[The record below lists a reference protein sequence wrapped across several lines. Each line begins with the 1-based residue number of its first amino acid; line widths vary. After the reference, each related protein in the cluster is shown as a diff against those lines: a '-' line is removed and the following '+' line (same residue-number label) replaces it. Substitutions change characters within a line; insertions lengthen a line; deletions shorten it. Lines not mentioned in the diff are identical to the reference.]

1 MMQQVFQLFRPA
13 SAPDTGGPTLAAP
26 SPSRHIGSAPQPLS
40 LPGRLQDRL
49 NQLYVKADILAHCA
63 WDKAKDNQGMGTL
76 EIVII
81 IAILLA
87 LALTF
92 KSQIVKFSTDLFKK
106 VFDKKVIDSISYN

>member
-1 MMQQVFQLFRPA
+1 MIQQIFHFFRP
-13 SAPDTGGPTLAAP
+13 SMAPDTGGPTLSTPASSSSVG
-26 SPSRHIGSAPQPLS
+26 SPPHKLS
-40 LPGRLQDRL
+40 FPGRMQDSL
-49 NQLYVKADILAHCA
+49 DQLYVKANTFAHCA
-63 WDKAKDNQGMGTL
+63 WNKARDNQGMGTL

>member
-1 MMQQVFQLFRPA
+1 MIQQTFQHFRPV
-13 SAPDTGGPTLAAP
+13 SAPDSGGPTLGEP
-26 SPSRHIGSAPQPLS
+26 SPSRHLGASPHPLS
-40 LPGRLQDRL
+40 LTARLQDRL
-49 NQLYVKADILAHCA
+49 NQLYVKADTLAHCA
-63 WDKAKDNQGMGTL
+63 WDKAKDKQGMGTL

-106 VFDKKVIDSISYN
+106 VFDKKVMDSISYN

>member
-1 MMQQVFQLFRPA
+1 MMQQIFPFFRA
-13 SAPDTGGPTLAAP
+13 TLAPETGGP
-26 SPSRHIGSAPQPLS
+26 SPSASANPRQMGEPTHPLS
-40 LPGRLQDRL
+40 LPGRVQDTL
-49 NQLYVKADILAHCA
+49 TQLYVKTNTLAYSA
-63 WDKAKDNQGMGTL
+63 WNKAKDNQGMGTL

-92 KSQIVKFSTDLFKK
+92 KSQIAKFSTELFKK